1 MEMQSTTA
9 DGSRPPGNHTAPPDG
24 GMTSSSVDGE
34 QPASGSED
42 AVVPRRTRPP
52 LKTQLSTV
60 WSRKQNAV
68 SVRRAC
74 KSYGPKKKSNAV
86 LDQLNMTVPKG
97 TIYGLLGA
105 SGCGKTTLLTCI
117 VGRRRL
123 NTGEIWVLGGKP
135 GSKGSGVPGKRVGYM
150 PQEIALYGEFTIR
163 ETMLYFGW
171 IFGMKTDKIDERLD
185 FLTKLL
191 ELPPASR
198 QVKTLSGGQ
207 MRRVSLS
214 AAFLH
219 EPELLILD
227 EPTVGVDPL
236 LRQHIWKH
244 LIQITKEGNTT
255 IIITTHYIEEAR
267 DAHTI
272 GLMRGGKLLA
282 EESPNNLLS
291 MHHCASLED
300 VFLKLCVLQN
310 RRRRSNILS
319 GGSGRE
325 INMGSLQ
332 TDTQAVLESNE
343 TLAITEEEEREEPS
357 ALPDFK
363 VPRSREPSIGSL
375 SAEFA
380 PPVALASDYEEEKV
394 KRNNFSFGSFRRI
407 GVLVWK
413 NFMWMLRNYP
423 ILLTTVGMPLMQ
435 TVLFCLAV
443 GHDPQGLRLAVVN
456 HELGPLAKM
465 DDLSSSKLEEC
476 VPAYGCNLTSLSCRY
491 LQHLE
496 NRSIIPQKFDDT
508 DSAIHAIEKGHVWGA
523 IYFTENYTDAMIA
536 RVALGRDADEET
548 LEQSEI
554 SVWLDMSNQHIGLM
568 IQRDLQQSFSDFAAD
583 ILTACSNEAKLV
595 EIPVKFNN
603 PVYGPR
609 LPNFTDFS
617 APGVIL
623 TIVFFLSVALT
634 SGAMIIERKEGL
646 IERSLVSGI
655 TPSEILMS
663 HVVTQFVVMTVQV
676 IVVLVLSFPVFGISI
691 AGDMVYVVILTMLN
705 GLCGMCF
712 GFLISCACDDERS
725 ATYLGLGSFLP
736 VIMLCG
742 IIWPVEGIHYSL
754 KSLSVIMPLTQAT
767 ASMRS
772 ILGRGWSIDE
782 PVVYLGF
789 ISTFAWI
796 AVFLTGSF
804 LMLKFKKG

>member
-1 MEMQSTTA
+1 M
-9 DGSRPPGNHTAPPDG
+9 
-24 GMTSSSVDGE
+24 
-34 QPASGSED
+34 
-42 AVVPRRTRPP
+42 
-52 LKTQLSTV
+52 
-60 WSRKQNAV
+60 
-68 SVRRAC
+68 
-74 KSYGPKKKSNAV
+74 
-86 LDQLNMTVPKG
+86 
-97 TIYGLLGA
+97 
-105 SGCGKTTLLTCI
+105 TCI

-150 PQEIALYGEFTIR
+150 PQEMALYGEFTIR

-171 IFGMKTDKIDERLD
+171 IFGMSTSKIDQRLA
-185 FLTKLL
+185 FLTNLL
-191 ELPPASR
+191 DLPPAHR

-236 LRQHIWKH
+236 LRQSIWKH
-244 LIQITKEGNTT
+244 LIHISREGLTT

-282 EESPNNLLS
+282 EESPERLLS

-300 VFLKLCVLQN
+300 VFLKLCIIQN

-325 INMGSLQ
+325 INMGSFQ
-332 TDTQAVLESNE
+332 ADTQNAIVAANE
-343 TLAITEEEEREEPS
+343 EVTLPEDEEREEPS
-357 ALPDFK
+357 ALPDIK
-363 VPRSREPSIGSL
+363 MPRSREPSITAISG
-375 SAEFA
+375 EFT
-380 PPVALASDYEEEKV
+380 PPVALANDYDEDKI
-394 KRNNFSFGSFRRI
+394 KKNTFSFGSFRRI

-423 ILLTTVGMPLMQ
+423 ILLTTIGMPLMQ
-435 TVLFCLAV
+435 TALFCLAV
-443 GHDPQGLRLAVVN
+443 GHDPRGLRLAVVN
-456 HELGPLAKM
+456 HEVGPFKGLE
-465 DDLSSSKLEEC
+465 DYSSRLDAC
-476 VPAYGCNLTSLSCRY
+476 VPAYGCNLTALSCRY

-496 NRSIIPQKFDDT
+496 NRSLVMQNYDDT
-508 DSAIHAIEKGHVWGA
+508 ETAIQAIQTGKVWGA

-536 RVALGRDADEET
+536 RVGLGRDADEET
-548 LEQSEI
+548 LDQSEI
-554 SVWLDMSNQHIGLM
+554 RVWLDMSNQHIGLM
-568 IQRDLQQSFSDFAAD
+568 IQRDLQQTFSDFAKD
-583 ILTACSNEAKLV
+583 LLTACSNDAKLV
-595 EIPVKFNN
+595 EVPVRFND

-663 HVVTQFVVMTVQV
+663 HVVTQFVIMSAQV

-691 AGDMVYVVILTMLN
+691 AGDMVYVVILTILN
-705 GLCGMCF
+705 GLCGMC
-712 GFLISCACDDERS
+712 
-725 ATYLGLGSFLP
+725 
-736 VIMLCG
+736 
-742 IIWPVEGIHYSL
+742 
-754 KSLSVIMPLTQAT
+754 
-767 ASMRS
+767 
-772 ILGRGWSIDE
+772 
-782 PVVYLGF
+782 
-789 ISTFAWI
+789 
-796 AVFLTGSF
+796 
-804 LMLKFKKG
+804 

>member
-1 MEMQSTTA
+1 MMELQNASERPQGGRRSISEGPPSPAPA
-9 DGSRPPGNHTAPPDG
+9 DTEEGTSGTVEAAVLPKRPPF
-24 GMTSSSVDGE
+24 
-34 QPASGSED
+34 
-42 AVVPRRTRPP
+42 
-52 LKTQLSTV
+52 KTQVSTV

-74 KSYGPKKKSNAV
+74 KMYGPKKNRNPV

-135 GSKGSGVPGKRVGYM
+135 GSEGSGVPGKRVGYM
-150 PQEIALYGEFTIR
+150 PQETALYSEFTIR

-171 IFGMKTDKIDERLD
+171 IFGMSTNAIDERLS

-191 ELPPASR
+191 ELPPAHR

-207 MRRVSLS
+207 QRRVSLS

-236 LRQHIWKH
+236 LRQSIWKH
-244 LIQITKEGNTT
+244 LITITKEGNTT
-255 IIITTHYIEEAR
+255 VIITTHYIEEAR
-267 DAHTI
+267 DAHKI

-282 EESPNNLLS
+282 EESPDNLLAI
-291 MHHCASLED
+291 HHCGSLEE

-310 RRRRSNILS
+310 RRKRSNVLS
-319 GGSGRE
+319 GGSDRE
-325 INMGSLQ
+325 IDMGSFEAA
-332 TDTQAVLESNE
+332 TQNAIELDKVESDSG
-343 TLAITEEEEREEPS
+343 LDEEEREEPS
-357 ALPDFK
+357 ALPEIK
-363 VPRSREPSIGSL
+363 PRSREPSIGAISADL
-375 SAEFA
+375 S
-380 PPVALASDYEEEKV
+380 PPVAVANDYDERKI
-394 KRNNFSFGSFRRI
+394 KKKMSLGSSRRI

-423 ILLTTVGMPLMQ
+423 ILLTTVGMPLIQ
-435 TVLFCLAV
+435 TALFCMAV
-443 GHDPQGLRLAVVN
+443 GHDPRGLKIAVVN
-456 HELGPLAKM
+456 HELGPLGPLH
-465 DDLSSSKLEEC
+465 DFTSRSDEC
-476 VPAYGCNLTSLSCRY
+476 IPAHGCNLTSLSCRY
-491 LQHLE
+491 LQHLQ
-496 NRSIIPQKFDDT
+496 NRSLITERFDDT
-508 DSAIHAIEKGHVWGA
+508 DSALEAIRRGNVWGA
-523 IYFTENYTDAMIA
+523 IYFTENYTDAVIA
-536 RVALGRDADEET
+536 RVGLGRDADEET
-548 LEQSEI
+548 LDQSEMR
-554 SVWLDMSNQHIGLM
+554 VWLDMSNQHIGLM
-568 IQRDLQQSFSDFAAD
+568 IQRDLQQSYFSFARD
-583 ILTACSNEAKLV
+583 ITSSCNYDVKLA
-595 EIPVKFNN
+595 EIPVRFND

-609 LPNFTDFS
+609 KPNFTDFS

-655 TPSEILMS
+655 TPLEILMS

-691 AGDMVYVVILTMLN
+691 EGDMVYVVILTVLN

-754 KSLSVIMPLTQAT
+754 KSLSVVMPLTQAT

-772 ILGRGWSIDE
+772 ILGRGWGIDE

>member
-1 MEMQSTTA
+1 MMMEMQSTQEAHSHGERHSIGESPPAPTPPSA
-9 DGSRPPGNHTAPPDG
+9 DPPPEGANTEETVGN
-24 GMTSSSVDGE
+24 
-34 QPASGSED
+34 
-42 AVVPRRTRPP
+42 RPP
-52 LKTQLSTV
+52 LKTQVSTV

-74 KSYGPKKKSNAV
+74 KMYGPKNNRNPV

-135 GSKGSGVPGKRVGYM
+135 GSEGSGVPGKRVGYM
-150 PQEIALYGEFTIR
+150 PQETALYSEFTIR

-171 IFGMKTDKIDERLD
+171 IFGMSTNAIDQRLE

-191 ELPPASR
+191 ELPPAHS
-198 QVKTLSGGQ
+198 QVKNLSGGQ
-207 MRRVSLS
+207 QRRVSLS
-214 AAFLH
+214 AAFIH

-236 LRQHIWKH
+236 LRQSIWKH
-244 LIQITKEGNTT
+244 LITITKEGNTT
-255 IIITTHYIEEAR
+255 VIITTHYIEEAR
-267 DAHTI
+267 DAHKI

-282 EESPNNLLS
+282 EESPDNLLAI
-291 MHHCASLED
+291 HHCSTLEG
-300 VFLKLCVLQN
+300 VFLKLCILQN
-310 RRRRSNILS
+310 RRKGSNVLS
-319 GGSGRE
+319 GGSDRE
-325 INMGSLQ
+325 IDMGSFEAAAQ
-332 TDTQAVLESNE
+332 N
-343 TLAITEEEEREEPS
+343 AITDIEPDKIVDDEEREEPS
-357 ALPDFK
+357 ALPDIR
-363 VPRSREPSIGSL
+363 VPRSREPSIGAISADL
-375 SAEFA
+375 S
-380 PPVALASDYEEEKV
+380 PPVAGANDYDEV
-394 KRNNFSFGSFRRI
+394 KIKKKMSLGSSRRI

-423 ILLTTVGMPLMQ
+423 ILLTTVGMPLVQ
-435 TVLFCLAV
+435 TALFCLAV
-443 GHDPQGLRLAVVN
+443 GHDPKGLRIAVVN
-456 HELGPLAKM
+456 HELGPLGPMNDFSTSKM
-465 DDLSSSKLEEC
+465 DEC
-476 VPAYGCNLTSLSCRY
+476 IPAFGCNLTSLSCRY
-491 LQHLE
+491 LQHLQ
-496 NRSIIPQKFDDT
+496 NRSLITEKFDDT
-508 DSAIHAIEKGHVWGA
+508 DSALEAVRKGNVWGA
-523 IYFTENYTDAMIA
+523 IYFTENYTDAVIA
-536 RVALGRDADEET
+536 RVALGQDADDET
-548 LEQSEI
+548 LDQSEMR
-554 SVWLDMSNQHIGLM
+554 VWLDMSNQHIGLM
-568 IQRDLQQSFSDFAAD
+568 IQRDLQQTYLSFARD
-583 ILTACSNEAKLV
+583 IIKACDEKVQLA
-595 EIPVKFNN
+595 EIPVKFND
-603 PVYGPR
+603 PIYGPKK
-609 LPNFTDFS
+609 PNFTDFS

-676 IVVLVLSFPVFGISI
+676 VVVLVLSFPVFGISI
-691 AGDMVYVVILTMLN
+691 VGDMLYVVILTVLN

-754 KSLSVIMPLTQAT
+754 KSLSVVMPLTQAT

-772 ILGRGWSIDE
+772 ILGRGWGIDE

-789 ISTFAWI
+789 ISTFVWI